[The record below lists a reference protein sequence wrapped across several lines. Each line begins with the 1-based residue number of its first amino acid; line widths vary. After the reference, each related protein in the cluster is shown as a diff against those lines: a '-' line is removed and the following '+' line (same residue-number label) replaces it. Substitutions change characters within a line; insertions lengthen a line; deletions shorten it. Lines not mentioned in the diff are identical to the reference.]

1 MQGMNL
7 MNKRDYYEVL
17 GVERRASGEEI
28 KKTYRKL
35 ALKYHPDRN
44 PGDQEAEEKFKEAAE
59 AYEVLRDAEKR
70 NIYDQFGHEG
80 LQGTGFTGFGG
91 FEDIFSAFGDIFE
104 DFFGFGNRR
113 RGQRTTA
120 RPGADLLY
128 DMRIDFAEAIFG
140 TEKEIE
146 IPTSEACEPCGATG
160 REPGTEEQ
168 VCPLCQGQGQILQ
181 SQGFFRIST
190 TCHRCGGQGR
200 ILTNP
205 CPSCNGSGQQ
215 KVTTKVLVKV
225 PAGVDTGTRL
235 RIPDRGESGYRGGPP
250 GDLYVR
256 LHVEPHEF
264 FERDGNVLYC
274 QIPISMVQ
282 AAIGD
287 TIEIQTLDGSR
298 SVKIHPGT
306 QSGEIIR
313 LKGDG
318 VPNLRGYGRGDL
330 LIDIQV
336 KTPVKLNKRQEELL
350 REFAEIENGKKSS
363 QKPFKFWSWGD
374 KGKRSKSK
382 HKHK

>member
-1 MQGMNL
+1 

-17 GVERRASGEEI
+17 GVDRRASDEEI

-44 PGDQEAEEKFKEAAE
+44 PGDQEAEENFKEAAE
-59 AYEVLRDAEKR
+59 AYEVLRDSEKR

-91 FEDIFSAFGDIFE
+91 FDDIFSAFGDIFE

-113 RGQRTTA
+113 GGQRTST

-128 DMRIDFAEAIFG
+128 DMRIGFAEAVFG

-146 IPTSEACEPCGATG
+146 IPTSETCEPCGATG
-160 REPGTEEQ
+160 REPGTDEQ
-168 VCPLCQGQGQILQ
+168 VCLMCQGQGQILQ

-200 ILTNP
+200 IITNP
-205 CPSCNGSGQQ
+205 CHSCNGSGQQ
-215 KVTTKVLVKV
+215 KVNKKVLVKV

-256 LHVEPHEF
+256 LHVDPHEF

-298 SVKIHPGT
+298 NVKVQPGT

-330 LIDIQV
+330 LIDIRV

-350 REFAEIENGKKSS
+350 REFAEIENGKKSA

-382 HKHK
+382 HKH

>member
-1 MQGMNL
+1 

-17 GVERRASGEEI
+17 GVDRRASEEEI

-59 AYEVLRDAEKR
+59 AYEVLRDSEKR

-91 FEDIFSAFGDIFE
+91 FDDIFSAFGDIFE

-113 RGQRTTA
+113 SGQRTTA

-128 DMRIDFAEAIFG
+128 DMRIGFAEAVFG
-140 TEKEIE
+140 TEQEIE
-146 IPTSEACEPCGATG
+146 IPTSEACEACGATG
-160 REPGTEEQ
+160 REPGTDEQ
-168 VCPLCQGQGQILQ
+168 VCPMCQGQGQILQ

-190 TCHRCGGQGR
+190 TCHRCSGQGR
-200 ILTNP
+200 IITNP
-205 CPSCNGSGQQ
+205 CRSCNGSGQQ
-215 KVTTKVLVKV
+215 KVTKKVLVKV

-287 TIEIQTLDGSR
+287 TIEIPTLDGSR

-374 KGKRSKSK
+374 KEKRSKSK
-382 HKHK
+382 HKH

>member
-1 MQGMNL
+1 M
-7 MNKRDYYEVL
+7 RF
-17 GVERRASGEEI
+17 
-28 KKTYRKL
+28 L
-35 ALKYHPDRN
+35 ALI
-44 PGDQEAEEKFKEAAE
+44 ESAE
-59 AYEVLRDAEKR
+59 AYEVLRDSEKR

-91 FEDIFSAFGDIFE
+91 FEDIFSTFGDIFE
-104 DFFGFGNRR
+104 DFFGFGNRS

-128 DMRIDFAEAIFG
+128 DLRIGFAEAVFG

-146 IPTSEACEPCGATG
+146 IPTSETCEPCGATG
-160 REPGTEEQ
+160 REPGTDEQ
-168 VCPLCQGQGQILQ
+168 VCPMCQGQGQVLQ

-200 ILTNP
+200 IITNP
-205 CPSCNGSGQQ
+205 CHSCNGSGQQ
-215 KVTTKVLVKV
+215 KVTKKVLVKV

-235 RIPDRGESGYRGGPP
+235 RIPDRGESGYRGGPH

-256 LHVEPHEF
+256 LHVDPHEF
-264 FERDGNVLYC
+264 FERDGTVLYC
-274 QIPISMVQ
+274 QIPISMAQ

-298 SVKIHPGT
+298 SVKIQPGI

-330 LIDIQV
+330 LIDIRV
-336 KTPVKLNKRQEELL
+336 KTPVKINKRQEELL

-382 HKHK
+382 HKH

>member
-1 MQGMNL
+1 
-7 MNKRDYYEVL
+7 MNKRDYYDVL
-17 GVERRASGEEI
+17 GVDRRASQEEI

-44 PGDQEAEEKFKEAAE
+44 PGDKEAEEKFKEAAE
-59 AYEVLRDAEKR
+59 AYEVLRDSEKR

-91 FEDIFSAFGDIFE
+91 FDDIFSAFGDIFE
-104 DFFGFGNRR
+104 DFFGFGTRR
-113 RGQRTTA
+113 SGQRTTT

-128 DMRIDFAEAIFG
+128 DMRISFAEAVFG
-140 TEKEIE
+140 TEQEIE
-146 IPTSEACEPCGATG
+146 IPTSETCEPCGATG
-160 REPGTEEQ
+160 RKPGTDEQ
-168 VCPLCQGQGQILQ
+168 VCPMCQGQGQILQ

-190 TCHRCGGQGR
+190 TCNRCGGQGR
-200 ILTNP
+200 IITNP
-205 CPSCNGSGQQ
+205 CQSCNGSGRQ
-215 KVTTKVLVKV
+215 KVNKKVLVKV

-235 RIPDRGESGYRGGPP
+235 RIPNRGESGYRGGPP

-256 LHVEPHEF
+256 LHVDPHEF
-264 FERDGNVLYC
+264 FERDGTMLYC

-298 SVKIHPGT
+298 SVKIPPGT

-318 VPNLRGYGRGDL
+318 VPSLRGYGRGDL

-350 REFAEIENGKKSS
+350 REFAEIENGKKSA
-363 QKPFKFWSWGD
+363 QKPFKFWNWGD
-374 KGKRSKSK
+374 KEKRSKSK
-382 HKHK
+382 HKH

>member
-1 MQGMNL
+1 

-17 GVERRASGEEI
+17 GVDRRASQEEI

-44 PGDQEAEEKFKEAAE
+44 PGDKEAEDKFKEAAE
-59 AYEVLRDAEKR
+59 AYEVLRDSEKR

-113 RGQRTTA
+113 SSQRTST

-128 DMRIDFAEAIFG
+128 DMRIDFAEAVFG
-140 TEKEIE
+140 IEKEIE
-146 IPTSEACEPCGATG
+146 IPTSEPCEPCGATG
-160 REPGTEEQ
+160 REPGTDEQ
-168 VCPLCQGQGQILQ
+168 VCPMCQGQGQVLQ

-200 ILTNP
+200 IITNP
-205 CPSCNGSGQQ
+205 CHSCNGSGQQ

-256 LHVEPHEF
+256 LHVDPHEF

-274 QIPISMVQ
+274 QIPISIVQ

-287 TIEIQTLDGSR
+287 TIEIQTLDGNR
-298 SVKIHPGT
+298 SVKIKPGT

-330 LIDIQV
+330 LIDIRV
-336 KTPVKLNKRQEELL
+336 KTPMNLNKRQKELL

-374 KGKRSKSK
+374 KGKPAKSK
-382 HKHK
+382 HKH

>member
-17 GVERRASGEEI
+17 GVDRQASGEEI

-59 AYEVLRDAEKR
+59 AYEVLRDAQKR

-91 FEDIFSAFGDIFE
+91 FDDIFSAFGDIFE

-205 CPSCNGSGQQ
+205 CNSCNGSGQQ
-215 KVTTKVLVKV
+215 KVTKKVLVKV

-264 FERDGNVLYC
+264 FERDGNLLYC

-298 SVKIHPGT
+298 SVKIKPGT

-374 KGKRSKSK
+374 QGKRSKAK

>member
-1 MQGMNL
+1 MI
-7 MNKRDYYEVL
+7 KRDYYEVL
-17 GVERRASGEEI
+17 GVDRRASEEEI

-59 AYEVLRDAEKR
+59 AYEVLRDSEKR
-70 NIYDQFGHEG
+70 NIYDQFGHQG

-91 FEDIFSAFGDIFE
+91 FDDIFYAFGDIFE
-104 DFFGFGNRR
+104 DFFGFGTRR

-128 DMRIDFAEAIFG
+128 DLRLDFAEAVFG
-140 TEKEIE
+140 TEREIE
-146 IPTSEACEPCGATG
+146 IPTSATCESCGATG
-160 REPGTEEQ
+160 REPGTDEQ

-190 TCHRCGGQGR
+190 TCNRCGGQGR
-200 ILTNP
+200 IISNP
-205 CPSCNGSGQQ
+205 CHSCNGSGQQ
-215 KVTTKVLVKV
+215 KVTRKVLVKV

-235 RIPDRGESGYRGGPP
+235 RIPDQGESGYRGGPP

-256 LHVEPHEF
+256 LHMDPHEF

-298 SVKIHPGT
+298 SVKIKPGT

-336 KTPVKLNKRQEELL
+336 KTPVNLNKRQGELL
-350 REFAEIENGKKSS
+350 REFAEIENSKKSS
-363 QKPFKFWSWGD
+363 QKLFKFWSWGD
-374 KGKRSKSK
+374 KDKRSKSK
-382 HKHK
+382 HKH

>member
-1 MQGMNL
+1 MI
-7 MNKRDYYEVL
+7 KRDYYEVL
-17 GVERRASGEEI
+17 GVDRRASEEEI

-44 PGDQEAEEKFKEAAE
+44 PGDKEAEDNFKEAAE
-59 AYEVLRDAEKR
+59 AYEVLRDSEKR

-91 FEDIFSAFGDIFE
+91 FEDIFSTFGDIFE
-104 DFFGFGNRR
+104 DFFGFGNRS

-128 DMRIDFAEAIFG
+128 DLRIGFAEAVFG

-146 IPTSEACEPCGATG
+146 IPTSETCEPCGATG
-160 REPGTEEQ
+160 RKPGTDEQ
-168 VCPLCQGQGQILQ
+168 VCPMCQGQGQVLQ

-200 ILTNP
+200 IITNP
-205 CPSCNGSGQQ
+205 CHSCNGSGQQ
-215 KVTTKVLVKV
+215 KVTKKVLVKV

-235 RIPDRGESGYRGGPP
+235 RIPDRGESGYRGGPH

-256 LHVEPHEF
+256 LHVDPHEF
-264 FERDGNVLYC
+264 FERDGTVLYC
-274 QIPISMVQ
+274 QIPISMAQ

-298 SVKIHPGT
+298 SVKIQPGI

-330 LIDIQV
+330 LIDIRV

-382 HKHK
+382 HKH

>member
-1 MQGMNL
+1 M
-7 MNKRDYYEVL
+7 
-17 GVERRASGEEI
+17 
-28 KKTYRKL
+28 
-35 ALKYHPDRN
+35 
-44 PGDQEAEEKFKEAAE
+44 
-59 AYEVLRDAEKR
+59 
-70 NIYDQFGHEG
+70 
-80 LQGTGFTGFGG
+80 
-91 FEDIFSAFGDIFE
+91 
-104 DFFGFGNRR
+104 
-113 RGQRTTA
+113 
-120 RPGADLLY
+120 
-128 DMRIDFAEAIFG
+128 
-140 TEKEIE
+140 
-146 IPTSEACEPCGATG
+146 
-160 REPGTEEQ
+160 
-168 VCPLCQGQGQILQ
+168 CQGQGQILQ
-181 SQGFFRIST
+181 SQGFFRIAT

-200 ILTNP
+200 IITNP
-205 CPSCNGSGQQ
+205 CQSCNGSGQQ
-215 KVTTKVLVKV
+215 KVTKKVLVKV

-235 RIPDRGESGYRGGPP
+235 RIPDQGESGYRGGPP

-287 TIEIQTLDGSR
+287 TIEIPTLDGSR
-298 SVKIHPGT
+298 SVKIQPGT

-374 KGKRSKSK
+374 KEKRSKSK
-382 HKHK
+382 HKH

>member
-1 MQGMNL
+1 MI
-7 MNKRDYYEVL
+7 KRDYYDVL
-17 GVERRASGEEI
+17 GVDRRASQEEI

-44 PGDQEAEEKFKEAAE
+44 PGDKEAEEKFKEAAE
-59 AYEVLRDAEKR
+59 AYEVLQDSEKR

-91 FEDIFSAFGDIFE
+91 FDDIFSAFGDIFE
-104 DFFGFGNRR
+104 DYFGFGTRR

-128 DMRIDFAEAIFG
+128 DLRLDFAEAVFG
-140 TEKEIE
+140 TEREIE
-146 IPTSEACEPCGATG
+146 IPTGATCEPCGATG
-160 REPGTEEQ
+160 REPGTDEE
-168 VCPLCQGQGQILQ
+168 VCPMCHGQGQILQ

-200 ILTNP
+200 IITNP
-205 CPSCNGSGQQ
+205 CHTCNGTGQQ
-215 KVTTKVLVKV
+215 KVTKKVLVKV

-235 RIPDRGESGYRGGPP
+235 RIPDQGESGYRGGPP

-256 LHVEPHEF
+256 LNVDPHEF
-264 FERDGNVLYC
+264 FERDGNMLYC
-274 QIPISMVQ
+274 QIPMSMVQ
-282 AAIGD
+282 AATGD
-287 TIEIQTLDGSR
+287 TIEIPTLDGSR
-298 SVKIHPGT
+298 GVKIQPGT

-336 KTPVKLNKRQEELL
+336 KTPVNLNKRQEELL

-363 QKPFKFWSWGD
+363 QKLFKFWSWGD
-374 KGKRSKSK
+374 KDKRSKSK
-382 HKHK
+382 HKH